1 MIESMLTNPISPN
14 ILEQAVTNVIKAV
27 AIEKTALADILS
39 LESEIIQKAKTD
51 SVNLE
56 EFVAIN
62 ESVNSIISNINKV
75 QTLTQIKMQHL
86 QNLINQI
93 EDLTQNYPL
102 EE

>member
-1 MIESMLTNPISPN
+1 MIESMLTNPMSPN
-14 ILEQAVTNVIKAV
+14 ILEQAVTNIIKAV
-27 AIEKTALADILS
+27 AIEKAALADILN
-39 LESEIIQKAKTD
+39 LESEIIKKAKTE

-75 QTLTQIKMQHL
+75 QTLTQSKMQDL
-86 QNLINQI
+86 QNLLNQI
-93 EDLTQNYPL
+93 ADLTQNYPL